1 VNKKYECEQPIR
13 TLARE
18 WFNAQPEDKREHPSW
33 SAFKAWLHEKHDSHY
48 LDFCSVA
55 GADYDA
61 EAWFDDELG
70 QNWRR

>member
-1 VNKKYECEQPIR
+1 MKKDDAEPAIR
-13 TLARE
+13 ALATKWLDTL
-18 WFNAQPEDKREHPSW
+18 PEEKREHPSFY
-33 SAFKAWLHEKHDSHY
+33 AFKDWLSANHYSHY
-48 LDFCSVA
+48 LNFQSRM

>member
-1 VNKKYECEQPIR
+1 MKKTESESAIR
-13 TLARE
+13 ALASKWFDTL
-18 WFNAQPEDKREHPSW
+18 PEEKREHPSFY
-33 SAFKAWLHEKHDSHY
+33 AFKDWLSANHYSHY
-48 LDFCSVA
+48 LNFRSRM

>member
-1 VNKKYECEQPIR
+1 MKKDEAEPAIRALATKWLDTLPEQ
-13 TLARE
+13 
-18 WFNAQPEDKREHPSW
+18 NREHPSW
-33 SAFKAWLHEKHDSHY
+33 YAFKDWLSVNHYSHY
-48 LDFCSVA
+48 LNFRSRM